1 MTAENTRARVTLAVA
16 AYMICAFAVLF
27 FPRASLAL
35 QQPTMYAPYCMSG
48 GYQVQLTWSRVSGA
62 SNYPL
67 RVDGAGYCAGN
78 VSGPGNWG
86 CYQGV
91 EYLYETAYSG
101 IVLSIVPNTSYT
113 WWVHGQNGGAW
124 SPATA
129 LSFSCSPPPPSCT
142 AQYSCSGNYQTYQS
156 RDCSTSYIQY
166 CSYGCSNGSCNAPP
180 TASCSVSFDTNP
192 ITAGSG
198 TYLRWSSTNANS
210 WVYISNIGYVGASG
224 ATWVAPSSSTDY
236 SCLAYGSGG
245 TDGWHSATLSVS
257 APAPTEPSTSASC
270 SSNGDVNISWGN
282 SSGASYYALRV
293 NNTNT
298 SCGGVSGPNNNVG
311 CVSGTDY
318 VEDNIPT
325 YIQSRTV
332 TSVPGGSP
340 VTYWVHGV
348 SSSGWSTGTQRS
360 ITCTPTP
367 PPEPTGQTYTCS
379 ADGTSVTM
387 SWNAVDAPNLFGYPL
402 RLDDTTVN
410 GCSIGPYYHSWYCA
424 AANNAPTE
432 LEIDWQAPYQN
443 YMITA
448 TSHTAPVVPG
458 RTYRWWVHSLTHV
471 SGSVDYWWS
480 STTPHTFTCAPAPAC
495 TLTTGVAVVTASIKY
510 AYWGSNAVT
519 FAWTTQNANTF
530 SIYPAPTTMWMTP
543 VSSGWWTY
551 GPINQTTTFTGT
563 ATNGSGVGGT
573 CTATVIVPTEPVGY
587 SHTCSADGTQ
597 ATLSWGT
604 SSGATSYAL
613 RVDNRS
619 VGSACNG
626 ITGVPNNKNGGCW
639 QQYWPYSS
647 AYGYTGNP
655 GYTDYIEDN
664 IPLST
669 HTKTVTISPAGSP
682 VTWWVSG
689 VSPHNPPFTG
699 YTYDS
704 NTYLGYAYSDWT
716 FTTFTCP
723 VPPPTCSV
731 TFDRNPV
738 AYGSGGT
745 ILRWSVADGSKI
757 FISGAGWI
765 QGTSGSFS
773 VNPSVTTDYW
783 CQGWSTGYGSG
794 TAQSAVLT
802 VTPPLAPTVT
812 ISANPPTITVGESST
827 VTATYAAGTGDT
839 LTANNIDSPLGT
851 GLGANSNPT
860 ASKSIT
866 FTPNGPGTYTFYA
879 RATSQYFTSWTTYR
893 TATVTVNPSNPTCTL
908 SLNPTTITR
917 GGSST
922 LSWTSTNSSGGTI
935 SPTVGV
941 VGPNGSTQVSPTQ
954 STTYTGVFNGS
965 GNSARECNNGTG
977 VTFTVNCPISYS
989 CSGDTIVRTNADC
1002 STTSLTPSCTAP
1014 SFCSPGVAQCLYPPI
1029 AFVSFTDSSGFY
1041 DDGHLHAR
1049 PQLVPSN
1056 DPTKLYW
1063 KVENVSSCSVTG
1075 TNGDS
1080 WSVADS
1086 GASGRT
1092 SSPITQQTT
1101 FTLTCQGLPGADPAS
1116 VTESVVVD
1124 IAPIFEEN

>member
-1 MTAENTRARVTLAVA
+1 MTSSSTPRFLQGGRLIFTSGLLVILTALLPQSAAALPQPTGLSASCNSSGTQVYLSWNSVAGSRVT
-16 AYMICAFAVLF
+16 
-27 FPRASLAL
+27 
-35 QQPTMYAPYCMSG
+35 
-48 GYQVQLTWSRVSGA
+48 
-62 SNYPL
+62 YPL
-67 RVDGAGYCAGN
+67 RIQNMYSCPSGWWKPDGSTCAIETLTSPA
-78 VSGPGNWG
+78 SGWISVTPG
-86 CYQGV
+86 
-91 EYLYETAYSG
+91 TTYS
-101 IVLSIVPNTSYT
+101 
-113 WWVHGQNGGAW
+113 WWVHSYNSAGGW
-124 SPATA
+124 SAA
-129 LSFSCSPPPPSCT
+129 SLSSFVCYAPPPPS
-142 AQYSCSGNYQTYQS
+142 S
-156 RDCSTSYIQY
+156 
-166 CSYGCSNGSCNAPP
+166 P
-180 TASCSVSFDTNP
+180 ASCSVWFDTNP
-192 ITAGSG
+192 ITSGSG
-198 TYLRWSSTNANS
+198 TYLRWSSSNANS
-210 WVYISNIGYVGASG
+210 WVYISNIGYVGSSG

-245 TDGWHSATLSVS
+245 TNGWHSATLSVS
-257 APAPTEPSTSASC
+257 SPAPTEPSTSASC
-270 SSNGDVNISWGN
+270 SSNGDVNISWGT

-298 SCGGVSGPNNNVG
+298 YCNGVSGPNNNVG

-325 YIQSRTV
+325 YTQSRTV

-448 TSHTAPVVPG
+448 TSPTAPVVPG

-682 VTWWVSG
+682 VTWWVHG
-689 VSPHNPPFTG
+689 VSPKNAPFTG
-699 YTYDS
+699 HAYNTYTYG
-704 NTYLGYAYSDWT
+704 GYAYSDFT
-716 FTTFTCP
+716 FTTFTCSAP
-723 VPPPTCSV
+723 VAPTCSV
-731 TFDRNPV
+731 TLSPNPASYSSTGTATLAWSATNANTSV
-738 AYGSGGT
+738 YINNVGYMTGSSGSFTVPRTATTDYSCTAVGSGGT
-745 ILRWSVADGSKI
+745 
-757 FISGAGWI
+757 
-765 QGTSGSFS
+765 GTQAA
-773 VNPSVTTDYW
+773 T
-783 CQGWSTGYGSG
+783 
-794 TAQSAVLT
+794 LT
-802 VTPPLAPTVT
+802 VTPPAL
-812 ISANPPTITVGESST
+812 PP
-827 VTATYAAGTGDT
+827 AT
-839 LTANNIDSPLGT
+839 
-851 GLGANSNPT
+851 
-860 ASKSIT
+860 
-866 FTPNGPGTYTFYA
+866 
-879 RATSQYFTSWTTYR
+879 
-893 TATVTVNPSNPTCTL
+893 
-908 SLNPTTITR
+908 
-917 GGSST
+917 
-922 LSWTSTNSSGGTI
+922 
-935 SPTVGV
+935 
-941 VGPNGSTQVSPTQ
+941 
-954 STTYTGVFNGS
+954 
-965 GNSARECNNGTG
+965 
-977 VTFTVNCPISYS
+977 
-989 CSGDTIVRTNADC
+989 
-1002 STTSLTPSCTAP
+1002 TPS
-1014 SFCSPGVAQCLYPPI
+1014 
-1029 AFVSFTDSSGFY
+1029 
-1041 DDGHLHAR
+1041 
-1049 PQLVPSN
+1049 
-1056 DPTKLYW
+1056 
-1063 KVENVSSCSVTG
+1063 
-1075 TNGDS
+1075 
-1080 WSVADS
+1080 
-1086 GASGRT
+1086 
-1092 SSPITQQTT
+1092 
-1101 FTLTCQGLPGADPAS
+1101 
-1116 VTESVVVD
+1116 
-1124 IAPIFEEN
+1124 